1 MKMPYETTVDYS
13 CGACKARGVKLW
25 RSVHGCKMDGH
36 ELLCAACVAPPGT
49 FVDDDGKGVNEHAK
63 AFGDPDCFLKRP
75 TVCVGRGLPAIPV
88 DDTFYGHTSVPP
100 EGFEWWRT
108 LPTYGS
114 QP

>member
-25 RSVHGCKMDGH
+25 RGVHGCKMDGH

-49 FVDDDGKGVNEHAK
+49 FVDDDGKRVNEYTGL
-63 AFGDPDCFLKRP
+63 FNTGLPDRP

>member
-1 MKMPYETTVDYS
+1 MNMPYETTVDYT

-25 RSVHGCKMDGH
+25 RGVHGCKMDGH

-49 FVDDDGKGVNEHAK
+49 FVDDDGKGVNEYDK
-63 AFGDPDCFLKRP
+63 PGDRMS
-75 TVCVGRGLPAIPV
+75 TQVGCGLPAIPV
-88 DDTFYGHTSVPP
+88 DDTYYGHTSVPP
-100 EGFEWWRT
+100 EGFQWWSA